1 MSIRAIILDFG
12 GVLIHS
18 HDERYRRAWET
29 RLGLAPGELAE
40 RVFFN
45 PVAEA
50 ATVGLATE
58 RQVWQHVC
66 QGLGL
71 DEATCAQ
78 LEADFW
84 RGDAINYSLI
94 HFVHRLRPRYKTAV
108 LSNAWPM
115 LRYYLSEVF
124 RISYAFDTIVVSA
137 EEGLAKPDPRI
148 YHRALDRLGVR
159 PAEAVFV
166 DDMPANI
173 AAARACGMHGIEYHN
188 LDQVLAELEEILN
201 HDHHR

>member
-18 HDERYRRAWET
+18 YDERYRQAWEA
-29 RLGLAPGELAE
+29 RLGLAPGELAQ
-40 RVFFN
+40 RVFYN

-50 ATVGLATE
+50 AVVGLATE

-66 QGLGL
+66 GQLGL

-78 LEADFW
+78 LESDFW
-84 RGDAINYSLI
+84 RGDSINHALI
-94 HFVHRLRPRYKTAV
+94 QYVHQLRPRYKTAI

-115 LRYYLSEVF
+115 LRYYLNEVF
-124 RISYAFDTIVVSA
+124 RISYAFDTIIVSA

-148 YHRALDRLGVR
+148 YERAVARLGVR
-159 PAEAVFV
+159 PEEAVFV
-166 DDMPANI
+166 DDLEENI
-173 AAARACGMHGIEYHN
+173 AAARACGLHGIRYQTLE
-188 LDQVLAELEEILN
+188 QVLDELATLL
-201 HDHHR
+201 DGR